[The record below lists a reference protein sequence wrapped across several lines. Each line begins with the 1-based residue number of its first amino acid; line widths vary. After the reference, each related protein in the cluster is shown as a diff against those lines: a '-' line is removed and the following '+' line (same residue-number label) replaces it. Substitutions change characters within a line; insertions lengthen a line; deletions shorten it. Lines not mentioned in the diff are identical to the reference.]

1 LIFKDMYGTDQLANQ
16 KTHEFFNLFSSQ
28 ITDMPASAQQEL
40 IRLWANNFN
49 LHSASQISDLMTSR
63 GYHGM
68 VTNQTDITNLLAGF
82 KSGAID
88 LNTLPAWRTK
98 ETACNV
104 LFCNTQGEQLT
115 DLIFDKVSLLPP
127 VGPGPGPIPPL
138 PPGPGPIP
146 PVGPGPGPI
155 PPGPRGP
162 RYDNFLSFGAPTV
175 RNEVNKFNNNEP
187 APAATNNDTDE

>member
-1 LIFKDMYGTDQLANQ
+1 M
-16 KTHEFFNLFSSQ
+16 
-28 ITDMPASAQQEL
+28 
-40 IRLWANNFN
+40 
-49 LHSASQISDLMTSR
+49 
-63 GYHGM
+63 
-68 VTNQTDITNLLAGF
+68 
-82 KSGAID
+82 
-88 LNTLPAWRTK
+88 
-98 ETACNV
+98 
-104 LFCNTQGEQLT
+104 FCNTQGEQLT